1 MSRAAKSILVFGI
14 YLFVLGTT
22 LLVAPNLLL
31 KLFGMP
37 ATTEVWI
44 RVLGMVVG
52 LLACYYVLVAR
63 EELTSFMRLSV
74 YIRALPILFFVGF
87 VMAEMVTPIL
97 ILFGAIDLA
106 GAAWTNKAL
115 QLDAKHSASTTADG
129 DDGDDADDADDE

>member
-1 MSRAAKSILVFGI
+1 MSRAAKSILVFGV
-14 YLFVLGTT
+14 YLICLGAT
-22 LLVAPNLLL
+22 LLIAPNLLL

-37 ATTEVWI
+37 TTTEVWI
-44 RVLGMVVG
+44 RVLGMLVG
-52 LLACYYVLVAR
+52 LLACYYLLVAR

-87 VMAEMVTPIL
+87 VMAEMVKPIL

-115 QLDAKHSASTTADG
+115 HLDARHSASTT
-129 DDGDDADDADDE
+129 DADAE